1 VLAFKALQTQWD
13 VVVAGDS
20 VVYKGLNYGGLKAAL
35 VIVGAKKKQAQEIY
49 LGLQIMEAAAI
60 EVLNEKKDAE

>member
-1 VLAFKALQTQWD
+1 MSSSLANRSSTRAELRRTQSR
-13 VVVAGDS
+13 AGD
-20 VVYKGLNYGGLKAAL
+20 GRGEE
-35 VIVGAKKKQAQEIY
+35 KQAQEIY